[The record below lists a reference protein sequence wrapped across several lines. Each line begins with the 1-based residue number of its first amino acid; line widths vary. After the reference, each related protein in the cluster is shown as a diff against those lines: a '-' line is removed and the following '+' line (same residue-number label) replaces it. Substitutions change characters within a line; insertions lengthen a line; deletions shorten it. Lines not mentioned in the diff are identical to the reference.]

1 MTEILE
7 LPGNKKKAIRIL
19 SMDGGGVRG
28 VAVARILEEI
38 ETVCKKPIHELFDV
52 VVGTSTGGLLSIMM
66 TCPTNYPDK
75 HIMSAEEAKNF
86 YLNEGTT
93 IFPPRSI
100 IRKALD
106 YTILLP
112 KTFSKPRYSPEGL
125 ESVIRGHYGD
135 KATLASA
142 KICAGIVG
150 SDIRYAES
158 MVFNSV
164 RAKLYPEDYR
174 HNATLIEVGR
184 ATSAAPIFL
193 PPIMVRD
200 QLRNL
205 PKLRRPRKSVT
216 WNSLETPEYL
226 RDHLIY
232 EDGGT
237 THNNPTEL
245 AYKLARMH
253 LKAHGYNHED
263 FQFQVVSLG
272 TGSENGLEEDP
283 TIKEKGWKKESADGG
298 FDNVIRR
305 VFLDDVFSMNV
316 KEWRAHL
323 KVKGKLGDKE
333 GDEPGSNYWR
343 IQFRLGKNLTGQMD
357 NSKKDHMDALVR
369 AAESYLYKEGTKEHT
384 DSFKAL
390 AAYLSKE
397 CERPKFDSQEAQES
411 LKATKETSQQPLQV
425 NKFKT
430 DETSASA
437 SETFSLTHEHINAL
451 IQFTSAPQIKLT
463 NFKCKAACC

>member
-1 MTEILE
+1 MTEVLE
-7 LPGNKKKAIRIL
+7 LPSNKKVIRIL

-93 IFPPRSI
+93 IFPPKSI
-100 IRKALD
+100 FQKALD

-112 KTFSKPRYSPEGL
+112 KTFSKPKYSPEGL

-142 KICAGIVG
+142 KVCAGIVG

-164 RAKLYPEDYR
+164 RAKLHPEDYR

-184 ATSAAPIFL
+184 ATSAAPIYL
-193 PPIMVRD
+193 PPIMFRD
-200 QLRNL
+200 
-205 PKLRRPRKSVT
+205 PLRRIPKQRQPRKSVA
-216 WNSLETPEYL
+216 WNSLEAPEYL

-237 THNNPTEL
+237 THNNPVEL
-245 AYKLARMH
+245 AYKLARLQ

-263 FQFQVVSLG
+263 FQFQVISIG
-272 TGSENGLEEDP
+272 TGSESGTEVDP
-283 TIKEKGWKKESADGG
+283 TIKERGWKKESADGG

-305 VFLDDVFSMNV
+305 VFLDDVFSMKV

-323 KVKGKLGDKE
+323 KVRGKLGHKE
-333 GDEPGSNYWR
+333 GAEPGSNYWR
-343 IQFRLGKNLTGQMD
+343 IQFELGKGLTGQMD
-357 NSKKDHMDALVR
+357 NSKRVHMDALVR
-369 AAESYLYKEGTKEHT
+369 AAETYLFKDGSKEYT
-384 DSFKAL
+384 DSFKSL
-390 AAYLSKE
+390 TAYLSKE
-397 CERPKFDSQEAQES
+397 CERPQFDSKEAQES
-411 LKATKETSQQPLQV
+411 LKATKENSQQPLQA

-430 DETSASA
+430 DGTSASA
-437 SETFSLTHEHINAL
+437 SETSSITHEHINTL
-451 IQFTSAPQIKLT
+451 IQITSPQIKLT
-463 NFKCKAACC
+463 KHACKTACC